1 MNNTDIK
8 TIELHIN
15 DQQAQTHLQQLKK
28 QVQQLTD
35 TRDQAARRINSILS
49 TPQERRQAQKD
60 FEAAQ
65 KALKKTTAQA
75 QQAQTRIQALTQTIH
90 QLDQATPRQL
100 KNTIRQINAELNSGT
115 IKRGSQQW
123 NAYTQA
129 LREAKAELQN
139 IRREQ
144 QAHDNTLQQQQSTLA
159 RFGATWNGIVNITH
173 IATAA
178 LQRITA
184 TLSGYVQAAAQ
195 MQEHISGVIKYT
207 NLGQR
212 GAEQLNEELKKI
224 DTRTPRQ
231 QLNDLA
237 ADAGRLG
244 IDGREQILQFVQA
257 ADQIN
262 IALGRDLGEDAV
274 KNIGKITQ
282 LFATD
287 PQQNLKQGM
296 LATASAINHLAQSSS
311 ASEPY
316 LLEFTA
322 RVAGVAK
329 TAKISQTD
337 ILAYAS
343 VLDQSMV
350 GVERG
355 ATALQNTLTAL
366 YRHPARLAKAAGID
380 IKEFTHLLN
389 TDANAAFLRF
399 IQALKQ
405 SGGIA
410 TIAPMLEQMKLSGSG
425 VTQMLTAL
433 AASTDKINTAQQQ
446 ALTAY
451 QAATSVTNEY
461 QKANHTLQARIEKQK
476 KATDEL
482 TIALGQK
489 LAPAYLRLI
498 NGTNKIL
505 STFIKII
512 PHIIQYKT
520 QIAILSAAL
529 LLLTLRNTR
538 YNIATITTSTLTKA
552 HTALIAIRTAATTA
566 YSLTLALLTGKITIA
581 TFAQTL
587 FNATVKQNP
596 YLAVITAIAAAATI
610 LVTLIQYL
618 TNAARAQRQLNAA
631 QQAQRDAQKRAIQA
645 TADQITAIATLT
657 RTIHNNNAT
666 YQQRQQAIKDLQ
678 RIVPAYNATLNQEG
692 RLTRENT
699 KAIQQYIAQLKN
711 KAYTEAIYE
720 RLKQAYTRKEEALI
734 TLQKKQN
741 NVRAVNKTLQKIQ
754 PTPTTLNT
762 PYGTIEHTNPHPQLY
777 YQKQKELQTQQQAL
791 TQAAKQLHTI
801 NNEVKDLEQILD
813 RPQYRK
819 HLQALTTTIPQTTTP
834 TPGGTH
840 QPTPDGT
847 PTQAI
852 PKQTT
857 PTPQQK
863 QQTQYT
869 EEQLKQIQKQI
880 QQIDRQTAQLQAQHL
895 QRWQAGIINTAQ
907 AQTLQQNTIIQAL
920 TQKRN
925 LYQPGTQQYRQAQQ
939 KINDAQKQF
948 QQQLQQHTLQRIDN
962 EYKAQIATLQQQNLT
977 EEQHQQQKDQITLRH
992 LQLRAA
998 YYKQWGNLQQ
1008 HQQAQQQYQEEDNRQ
1023 QQQRHTQQLNQ
1034 LQQLQAR
1041 YQQLTAKQRMQAEL
1055 QTLQQIHQAQLIS
1068 EEEHQHLLQ
1077 AIKDKYQNPNGEIQ
1091 QENQEKT
1098 AKALQLARQKAGIDI
1113 NNDTPTTSNDPLQI
1127 TSLAT
1132 AALHI
1137 KQHRQTY
1144 QALKQLRTQN
1154 LIDQQQY
1161 NQALQQLD
1169 QQRLQ
1174 NLQNITQATYTTLAQ
1189 IATQYQNI
1197 LTAQR
1202 DQEITQTTQQ
1212 YDQQIQ
1218 TAGAGTKKAQQLE
1231 EEKQQKIAQIKNK
1244 YERRAQTVQIAQ
1256 AIAQT
1261 AQAAI
1266 AAYSSAAAIPLVGTL
1281 LAPIAAAAALAAG
1294 AIQIKTIRAQT
1305 PTRTQGYYHGG
1316 YTHGRNYK
1324 KTAGIVHQGEFVA
1337 NHHTLQN
1344 PHLAPLFRLIDQAQR
1359 THTTARLT
1367 PDDVTRVLYPT
1378 TTDNNPQTHT
1388 PTTKQITPTTT
1399 QTDNTTHTP
1408 NTQQQ
1413 LQQTLDQLQQTL
1425 QQGIQATVTIDGPQG
1440 IARQLKH
1447 YNNLQQAK

>member
-60 FEAAQ
+60 FDAAQ

-100 KNTIRQINAELNSGT
+100 KNTIRQINAEINSGT

-173 IATAA
+173 IAAAA
-178 LQRITA
+178 LQRLTA
-184 TLSGYVQAAAQ
+184 SLYSYVQNTAE

-244 IDGREQILQFVQA
+244 IDGRERILQFVQA

-410 TIAPMLEQMKLSGSG
+410 SIAPMLEQMKLSGSG

-433 AASTDKINTAQQQ
+433 AASTDKITTAQQQ

-476 KATDEL
+476 KATNEL

-678 RIVPAYNATLNQEG
+678 RIIPAYNATLTTEG

-754 PTPTTLNT
+754 PTSPRTLYT
-762 PYGTIEHTNPHPQLY
+762 PYGTIGHPSIYPQLY

-791 TQAAKQLHTI
+791 TQAEKQLNTI

-819 HLQALTTTIPQTTTP
+819 HLQALTTPTQATTS
-834 TPGGTH
+834 
-840 QPTPDGT
+840 T

-852 PKQTT
+852 PKQTAPT
-857 PTPQQK
+857 PGGTHQPTPQQK

-869 EEQLKQIQKQI
+869 EEQLQQIQKQI

-925 LYQPGTQQYRQAQQ
+925 LYQPGTQQYQQAQQ
-939 KINDAQKQF
+939 KIDDAQKQF

-962 EYKAQIATLQQQNLT
+962 EYKAQTAALQQQNLT

-1041 YQQLTAKQRMQAEL
+1041 YQLLTAKQRMQAEL
-1055 QTLQQIHQAQLIS
+1055 QTLQKIHQAQLIS

-1098 AKALQLARQKAGIDI
+1098 AKALQLARQKAGIYD
-1113 NNDTPTTSNDPLQI
+1113 NDTPTTSNDPLQI

-1137 KQHRQTY
+1137 KQHQQTY

-1294 AIQIKTIRAQT
+1294 AIQIKTIKAQT
-1305 PTRTQGYYHGG
+1305 PARTQGYYHGG
-1316 YTHGRNYK
+1316 YTHGKNYK

-1344 PHLAPLFRLIDQAQR
+1344 PHLAPLFQLIDQAQR

-1367 PDDVTRVLYPT
+1367 PDDITRVLYPT
-1378 TTDNNPQTHT
+1378 TNNNPQTPT
-1388 PTTKQITPTTT
+1388 PTTKQTTTTNTPTAGTP
-1399 QTDNTTHTP
+1399 HTP
-1408 NTQQQ
+1408 TNQQQ
-1413 LQQTLDQLQQTL
+1413 LLQQTLDQLQQTL

>member
-35 TRDQAARRINSILS
+35 TRDQAARRINSILT

-60 FEAAQ
+60 FDAAQ

-159 RFGATWNGIVNITH
+159 RFGATWNGIINITH
-173 IATAA
+173 IAAAA
-178 LQRITA
+178 LQRLTA
-184 TLSGYVQAAAQ
+184 SLYSYVQNTAE

-244 IDGREQILQFVQA
+244 IDGRERILQFVQA

-282 LFATD
+282 LFATH

-380 IKEFTHLLN
+380 IKEFTHLLD

-410 TIAPMLEQMKLSGSG
+410 SIAPMLEQMKLSGSG

-476 KATDEL
+476 KATNEL

-489 LAPAYLRLI
+489 LAPAYLQLI

-678 RIVPAYNATLNQEG
+678 RIIPAYNATLTTEG

-754 PTPTTLNT
+754 PTPPQTLNT
-762 PYGTIEHTNPHPQLY
+762 PYGTINHPSTYPQLY
-777 YQKQKELQTQQQAL
+777 HQKQKELQTQQQAL
-791 TQAAKQLHTI
+791 TQAAKQLNTI

-819 HLQALTTTIPQTTTP
+819 HLQALTTPTQATP
-834 TPGGTH
+834 TPGGT
-840 QPTPDGT
+840 
-847 PTQAI
+847 PTQATT
-852 PKQTT
+852 KQTT

-925 LYQPGTQQYRQAQQ
+925 LYQPGTQQYQQAQQ
-939 KINDAQKQF
+939 KIDDAQKQF

-1023 QQQRHTQQLNQ
+1023 QQQRRTQQLNQ

-1041 YQQLTAKQRMQAEL
+1041 YQQLTAEQRMQAEL

-1077 AIKDKYQNPNGEIQ
+1077 AIKEKYQNPNGEIQ

-1098 AKALQLARQKAGIDI
+1098 AKALQLARQKAGIYD
-1113 NNDTPTTSNDPLQI
+1113 NDTPTTSNDPLQI

-1137 KQHRQTY
+1137 KQHQQTY

-1202 DQEITQTTQQ
+1202 DQEITQTTDQ
-1212 YDQQIQ
+1212 YNLQIQ

-1294 AIQIKTIRAQT
+1294 AIQIKTIKAQT
-1305 PTRTQGYYHGG
+1305 PARTQGYYHGG

-1344 PHLAPLFRLIDQAQR
+1344 PHLAPLFQLIDQAQR

-1367 PDDVTRVLYPT
+1367 PDDITRVLYPT
-1378 TTDNNPQTHT
+1378 TNNTHT
-1388 PTTKQITPTTT
+1388 PTAG
-1399 QTDNTTHTP
+1399 TTHTP

-1413 LQQTLDQLQQTL
+1413 LQQTAGTTHTPTNQQLLLLQQTLDQLQQTL

>member
-1 MNNTDIK
+1 MNDTDIK

-35 TRDQAARRINSILS
+35 TRDQAARRINSILT

-244 IDGREQILQFVQA
+244 IDGRERILQFVQA

-380 IKEFTHLLN
+380 IKEFTHLLQ

-410 TIAPMLEQMKLSGSG
+410 SIAPMLEQMKLSGSG

-433 AASTDKINTAQQQ
+433 AASTNKITTAQQQ

-476 KATDEL
+476 KATNEL

-489 LAPAYLRLI
+489 LAPAYLQLI

-657 RTIHNNNAT
+657 RTIHNNNAA

-678 RIVPAYNATLNQEG
+678 RIIPAYNATLNQEG

-754 PTPTTLNT
+754 PTPPRTLYT
-762 PYGTIEHTNPHPQLY
+762 PYGTIEHNNPQTQLY
-777 YQKQKELQTQQQAL
+777 HQKQKELQTQQQAL
-791 TQAAKQLHTI
+791 TQAEKQLNTI

-834 TPGGTH
+834 TTAGTH
-840 QPTPDGT
+840 QPTPGGTQQPTPGGT
-847 PTQAI
+847 PTH
-852 PKQTT
+852 T

-863 QQTQYT
+863 QQRHTQ
-869 EEQLKQIQKQI
+869 QLNQIQKQI

-925 LYQPGTQQYRQAQQ
+925 LYQPGTQQYQQAQQ
-939 KINDAQKQF
+939 KIDDAQKQF
-948 QQQLQQHTLQRIDN
+948 QQQLYHIDN
-962 EYKAQIATLQQQNLT
+962 KIYIC
-977 EEQHQQQKDQITLRH
+977 R
-992 LQLRAA
+992 
-998 YYKQWGNLQQ
+998 
-1008 HQQAQQQYQEEDNRQ
+1008 
-1023 QQQRHTQQLNQ
+1023 Q
-1034 LQQLQAR
+1034 LQ
-1041 YQQLTAKQRMQAEL
+1041 YTLT
-1055 QTLQQIHQAQLIS
+1055 
-1068 EEEHQHLLQ
+1068 
-1077 AIKDKYQNPNGEIQ
+1077 
-1091 QENQEKT
+1091 NQ
-1098 AKALQLARQKAGIDI
+1098 G
-1113 NNDTPTTSNDPLQI
+1113 
-1127 TSLAT
+1127 
-1132 AALHI
+1132 
-1137 KQHRQTY
+1137 
-1144 QALKQLRTQN
+1144 TQ
-1154 LIDQQQY
+1154 
-1161 NQALQQLD
+1161 
-1169 QQRLQ
+1169 
-1174 NLQNITQATYTTLAQ
+1174 
-1189 IATQYQNI
+1189 
-1197 LTAQR
+1197 
-1202 DQEITQTTQQ
+1202 
-1212 YDQQIQ
+1212 
-1218 TAGAGTKKAQQLE
+1218 
-1231 EEKQQKIAQIKNK
+1231 
-1244 YERRAQTVQIAQ
+1244 
-1256 AIAQT
+1256 
-1261 AQAAI
+1261 
-1266 AAYSSAAAIPLVGTL
+1266 P
-1281 LAPIAAAAALAAG
+1281 
-1294 AIQIKTIRAQT
+1294 TIRA
-1305 PTRTQGYYHGG
+1305 
-1316 YTHGRNYK
+1316 
-1324 KTAGIVHQGEFVA
+1324 
-1337 NHHTLQN
+1337 TL
-1344 PHLAPLFRLIDQAQR
+1344 HPLDPL
-1359 THTTARLT
+1359 
-1367 PDDVTRVLYPT
+1367 P
-1378 TTDNNPQTHT
+1378 
-1388 PTTKQITPTTT
+1388 
-1399 QTDNTTHTP
+1399 
-1408 NTQQQ
+1408 
-1413 LQQTLDQLQQTL
+1413 
-1425 QQGIQATVTIDGPQG
+1425 
-1440 IARQLKH
+1440 
-1447 YNNLQQAK
+1447 